1 MPLIG
6 DVEAAGLAST
16 CRVRESVETKEAA
29 VKYLLLIY
37 VNPAS
42 RKVWEALP
50 EDQRA
55 EGFRAHAALDE
66 DLAASGELI
75 VTEALADESLAKR
88 VSVREG
94 KRIASDGP
102 FAEAKEFLAGIYLLE
117 CESMDRAVE
126 VAARMP
132 EAPIGEIEVRPVMD
146 LKGMEM

>member
-1 MPLIG
+1 
-6 DVEAAGLAST
+6 
-16 CRVRESVETKEAA
+16 VRESVETQGGT

-42 RKVWEALP
+42 REIWQALP

-55 EGFRAHAALDE
+55 EGFRAHAALNE
-66 DLAASGELI
+66 ELAASGEPI

-94 KRIASDGP
+94 RTITSDGP
-102 FAEAKEFLAGIYLLE
+102 FAEAKEFLAGIYLIE

-126 VAARMP
+126 WAVRMP
-132 EAPIGEIEVRPVMD
+132 EAPFGEIEVRPVMN
-146 LKGMEM
+146 LGAMEM

>member
-1 MPLIG
+1 M
-6 DVEAAGLAST
+6 
-16 CRVRESVETKEAA
+16 
-29 VKYLLLIY
+29 KYLLLIY

-42 RKVWEALP
+42 RQVWEALP

-66 DLAASGELI
+66 ELAASGELI
-75 VTEALADESLAKR
+75 VSEALSDESLAKR
-88 VSVREG
+88 VSEREG
-94 KRIASDGP
+94 RTVASDGP
-102 FAEAKEFLAGIYLLE
+102 FAEAKEFLAGIYLIE

-132 EAPIGEIEVRPVMD
+132 EAPVGEIEVRPVMD

>member
-75 VTEALADESLAKR
+75 VTEALADKSLAKR

-102 FAEAKEFLAGIYLLE
+102 FAE
-117 CESMDRAVE
+117 
-126 VAARMP
+126 
-132 EAPIGEIEVRPVMD
+132 
-146 LKGMEM
+146 